1 MTLNKIIVGG
11 FMGSGKSSVAGKLN
25 NLYGYSFT
33 DLDQE
38 IERKEG
44 KKISDIFIE
53 DGESHFRQIENNLLS
68 DLLDGE
74 SEVIALGGGTLSNS
88 FLLDLVLS
96 YKNCFYLK
104 TPFQT
109 LWKRIG
115 NSERPLVKQGYD
127 QTLTTFNSREKFYDL
142 LHYTVLTDGMS
153 INEVAEEIK
162 WNIDNG

>member
-1 MTLNKIIVGG
+1 MTLNKIIIGG
-11 FMGSGKSSVAGKLN
+11 FMGSGKSSVARKLN
-25 NLYGYSFT
+25 NLYGYSFI

-74 SEVIALGGGTLSNS
+74 SEVVALEGGTLSNS

-104 TPFQT
+104 TPFKT

-115 NSERPLVKQGYD
+115 KSERPLVKQGYD
-127 QTLTTFNSREKFYDL
+127 QTLSIFNSREKFYEL
-142 LHYTVLTDGMS
+142 LHYTVLTEGMS
-153 INEVAEEIK
+153 IKEVAEEIK
-162 WNIDNG
+162 WNVDNG

>member
-1 MTLNKIIVGG
+1 MTFNKIIIGG
-11 FMGSGKSSVAGKLN
+11 FMGSGKSSVARKLN
-25 NLYGYSFT
+25 NLYGYSFI

-44 KKISDIFIE
+44 KKISDIFVE

-74 SEVIALGGGTLSNS
+74 SEVVALGGGTLSNS

-104 TPFQT
+104 TP
-109 LWKRIG
+109 
-115 NSERPLVKQGYD
+115 
-127 QTLTTFNSREKFYDL
+127 
-142 LHYTVLTDGMS
+142 
-153 INEVAEEIK
+153 
-162 WNIDNG
+162 

>member
-1 MTLNKIIVGG
+1 MTLNKIIIGG
-11 FMGSGKSSVAGKLN
+11 FMGSGKSSVARKLN

-44 KKISDIFIE
+44 KKISDIFVE

-74 SEVIALGGGTLSNS
+74 SEVIALGGCTLSNS

-104 TPFQT
+104 TPFKT

-115 NSERPLVKQGYD
+115 KSERPLVKQGYD
-127 QTLTTFNSREKFYDL
+127 QTLSIFNSREKFYEL
-142 LHYTVLTDGMS
+142 LHYTVLTEGMS
-153 INEVAEEIK
+153 IKEVAEEIK

>member
-1 MTLNKIIVGG
+1 MTFNKIIIGG
-11 FMGSGKSSVAGKLN
+11 FMGSGKSSVARKLN
-25 NLYGYSFT
+25 NLYGYSFI

-74 SEVIALGGGTLSNS
+74 SEVVALGGGTLGNS

-104 TPFQT
+104 TPFKT

-115 NSERPLVKQGYD
+115 KSERPLVKQGYD
-127 QTLTTFNSREKFYDL
+127 QTLSIFNSREKFYEL
-142 LHYTVLTDGMS
+142 LHYTVLTEGMS
-153 INEVAEEIK
+153 IKEVAEEIK
-162 WNIDNG
+162 WNVDNG

>member
-1 MTLNKIIVGG
+1 MTLNKIIIGG
-11 FMGSGKSSVAGKLN
+11 FMGSGKSAVARKLN
-25 NLYGYSFT
+25 SLYGYSFV
-33 DLDQE
+33 DLDEE

-44 KKISDIFIE
+44 KKISDIFVE
-53 DGESHFRQIENNLLS
+53 EGESHFRQIENNLLS

-74 SEVIALGGGTLSNS
+74 SEVIALGGGTLSNI

-96 YKNCFYLK
+96 YKNCFYLN
-104 TPFQT
+104 TPFNT
-109 LWKRIG
+109 LWKRISK
-115 NSERPLVKQGYD
+115 SERPLVKQGYD
-127 QTLTTFNSREKFYDL
+127 QTLSIFNSREKFYDL